1 MEEFMEIFIEIEDE
15 DNNIA
20 QRKKI
25 SDKNISFW
33 RMEWYWIFL
42 IGLGSIRI
50 LQTWYYIK

>member
-20 QRKKI
+20 QSKKI
-25 SDKNISFW
+25 SDKNKSFW